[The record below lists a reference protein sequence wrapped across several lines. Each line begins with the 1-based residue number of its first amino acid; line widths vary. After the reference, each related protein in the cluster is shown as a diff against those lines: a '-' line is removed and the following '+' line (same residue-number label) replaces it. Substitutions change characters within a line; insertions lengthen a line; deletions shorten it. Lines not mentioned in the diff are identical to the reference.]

1 MADPFKPKFVD
12 LVRTFTTTTGTGAIV
27 PGAAVAGFASFAT
40 ALVAGDIF
48 YYCMQGIDK
57 PAEREV
63 GRGTLLANGTITR
76 TPISGTATNF
86 TTGNKTI
93 ALVAAAEWY
102 ARIDD
107 GLTAAA
113 SAGAVARQ
121 ATAATRIALAAMV
134 VTAGTTAML
143 TEAGREG
150 VFRFTSGN
158 QSARVTGDPRQGMVV
173 APASDTTGA
182 SGAWLRIKVGAINV
196 MWFGAV
202 ADFVVDDLPAFNAA
216 MAAVPTGGGELKVPA
231 GRYFLSDTLNL
242 HRTVWLT
249 GEGTDWNGGG
259 GTILRFPPNK
269 NGIVVNH
276 YNTHGDG
283 IGSQGTATGSTVEGI
298 ALWGGGVSVDGSGN
312 VSSFANGSSTSG
324 HGVRIRTTG
333 VKLKDVDVAFFGGDG
348 FNINSNAGSGGV
360 SEGNANNFLL
370 EACQSIYN
378 RGFAYLANGTD
389 ANAGTFNTCSA
400 ISCGGGGFI
409 EYSFLGNTYIQ
420 CHVRDCGKTDPTN
433 SGGPVGCCTYGGNH
447 YYVVAGQNVAASTT
461 PPGTNAAV
469 WAQTYGYAQKAWVT
483 GLTWI
488 NGSSYETN
496 PANSNGRSVFTGCY
510 AEASQPPCQA
520 FAPTLFVGGLLT
532 EVGFSPASNAL
543 WLNAEGQGGLT
554 LPNITA
560 RKGPG
565 AALSSMDF
573 TSRNSA
579 WNATNP
585 GIVTGGL
592 HMKWSGVDGEGA
604 AISFGDATGG
614 YGQSGIYT
622 TMSNAYGTRMY
633 LATSSS
639 YATGSMTAIAIDE
652 FGNVNIPRGTLSV
665 GGAAVSRN
673 PGVQAV
679 TSAATVTPTFL
690 NDLVKV
696 TAQAVALTI
705 ANPTGTAVPGL
716 GMAIRIKD
724 NGTAQAIGFGTQ
736 YRPIGVTLPANTVA
750 GKTLYLG
757 LIYNAD
763 DTKWDVVA
771 VAQEA

>member
-27 PGAAVAGFASFAT
+27 PGAAVAGFASFAN

-48 YYCMQGIDK
+48 YYCIQGIDK

-76 TPISGTATNF
+76 APISGTATNF

-113 SAGAVARQ
+113 SAGAVAGQ
-121 ATAATRIALAAMV
+121 AAAATRVALAAMV

-158 QSARVTGDPRQGMVV
+158 QAARVTGDPRQGMVV

-196 MWFGAV
+196 MWFGAM

-216 MAAVPTGGGELKVPA
+216 MAAVPTGGGELKIPA
-231 GRYFLSDTLNL
+231 GRYYLSDTLNL
-242 HRTVWLT
+242 HKTVWLT

-312 VSSFANGSSTSG
+312 VSSFANGTSTSG
-324 HGVRIRTTG
+324 NGVRIRTTG
-333 VKLKDVDVAFFGGDG
+333 VRVKDVSSAFFGGDG
-348 FNINSNAGSGGV
+348 FSINSNAGGGGY

-378 RGFAYLANGTD
+378 RGFAYLTNGTD

-420 CHVRDCGKTDPTN
+420 CHVRDVGSTDPTASN
-433 SGGPVGCCTYGGNH
+433 GPVGACTYGGQA
-447 YYVVAGQNVAASTT
+447 YYMVAGQNTAASTT
-461 PPGTNAAV
+461 VPGTNTAV
-469 WAQTYGYAQKAWVT
+469 WVPTGGFGSRAWVT
-483 GLTWI
+483 GQTWV
-488 NGSSYETN
+488 NGSSYGTN
-496 PANSNGRSVFTGCY
+496 PANTNGRNVFLGCY
-510 AEASQPPCQA
+510 SESSQVPAQI
-520 FAPTLFVGGLLT
+520 FAPSLIVGGLLAA
-532 EVGFSPASNAL
+532 GIDAGSNAL
-543 WLNAEGQGGLT
+543 RLSAEEGGGLT
-554 LPNITA
+554 MPSLTA

-579 WNATNP
+579 WNAANP
-585 GIVTGGL
+585 GNLFGGL
-592 HMKWSGVDGEGA
+592 HMKWSGVDGEGSS
-604 AISFGDATGG
+604 ITFGDATNNA
-614 YGQSGIYT
+614 QSGIYT

-639 YATGSMTAIAIDE
+639 YASGSMTAIAIDE

-696 TAQAVALTI
+696 TAQAAALTI

-724 NGTAQAIGFGTQ
+724 NGTAWAISFGTQ
-736 YRPIGVTLPANTVA
+736 YRALGVTLPTTTVA

-757 LIYNAD
+757 LIYNSD